1 MFDIHNLQTFTHNAC
16 ITLPMRFLR
25 SGDRID
31 RRLTGSMT
39 VLTVLTVLVF
49 CFGAKISY
57 GQATVETV
65 ALTVR
70 V

>member
-1 MFDIHNLQTFTHNAC
+1 MPVTAHTVSIRT
-16 ITLPMRFLR
+16 

-31 RRLTGSMT
+31 RRLTGSVT
-39 VLTVLTVLVF
+39 VLTVLTVAVF
-49 CFGAKISY
+49 CSWPKISY

-70 V
+70 DWP